1 MIRAYNAS
9 GELDLNNNRLALRD
23 AFTLGTRVLLTC
35 DVKGLPRV
43 GKVPSYKWYHGC
55 TGRPNSTCEI
65 QDRDPYYRAV
75 NDTLLVDVTSWVLGG
90 RYYCFVYLR
99 KGASG
104 TSLNGFTPLITV
116 AG

>member
-1 MIRAYNAS
+1 MIRAFSAT
-9 GELDLNNNRLALRD
+9 GELDLTNNVLAQRD
-23 AFTLGTRVLLTC
+23 AFTLGTRVVLTC
-35 DVKGLPRV
+35 DVAGHPQAGTLI
-43 GKVPSYKWYHGC
+43 SYRWEHNC
-55 TGRPNSTCEI
+55 TGGTHGRCEI
-65 QDRDPYYRAV
+65 RDADPYYRAV